1 MKPFEM
7 CQDEAAMTYGF
18 NDFDDLKEP
27 FCESLIQACNE
38 DAAKIYAEY
47 VANNVRQRCFYNDK
61 CWVDGTYEGHVDE
74 NSILNTEIFL
84 P

>member
-7 CQDEAAMTYGF
+7 CQDEAAMAYGF

-38 DAAKIYAEY
+38 DAAKIYAE
-47 VANNVRQRCFYNDK
+47 
-61 CWVDGTYEGHVDE
+61 
-74 NSILNTEIFL
+74 
-84 P
+84 